1 MAASLFHIKKF
12 KYHLTLEISKHPIFR
27 GSTMS
32 TKTRGSWVQSAN
44 EELCDF
50 PIENLP
56 FGSFIKRDEIN
67 PSPCIGVAI
76 GNQVL
81 NLTALAN
88 AQLQSSPLIT
98 PLIEELLNLFKGQ
111 HLNAYMARSSKDHQL
126 FRIFLI
132 QCLSVN
138 SPLQSQ
144 LNPHLIAQDEVTM
157 LRPCAIQDYS
167 DFYASI
173 HHATT
178 VGAMFRP
185 DQPLM
190 PNYKWIPI
198 GYHGRASS
206 IVPSGTPIRRPVG
219 QTKGSGNQP
228 PFVQPSRRLDYE
240 LEMGVFIGAGN
251 AMGQTIAMANSKEHF
266 FGLCLLN
273 DWSAR
278 DIQGWEYQPLGPF
291 LAKNFA
297 STISPWIVTRE
308 ALEPFAREFT
318 RVESDPQPLDY
329 LSDATT
335 LAQGAYDIRLQ
346 TWLETQQ
353 MREQQLGPVKL
364 MESNFQEAMYWSLFQ
379 LITHHASNG
388 CNLNPG
394 DLLGTGTMSGP
405 QKDQA
410 GSLLELSEGGKTPVP
425 LPNGETRTFLENG
438 DTIILKAFCERDGYP
453 RIGFG
458 QCSGTITA

>member
-1 MAASLFHIKKF
+1 
-12 KYHLTLEISKHPIFR
+12 
-27 GSTMS
+27 
-32 TKTRGSWVQSAN
+32 
-44 EELCDF
+44 
-50 PIENLP
+50 
-56 FGSFIKRDEIN
+56 
-67 PSPCIGVAI
+67 
-76 GNQVL
+76 
-81 NLTALAN
+81 
-88 AQLQSSPLIT
+88 
-98 PLIEELLNLFKGQ
+98 
-111 HLNAYMARSSKDHQL
+111 
-126 FRIFLI
+126 
-132 QCLSVN
+132 
-138 SPLQSQ
+138 
-144 LNPHLIAQDEVTM
+144 M

-346 TWLETQQ
+346 TWLETQL

>member
-1 MAASLFHIKKF
+1 
-12 KYHLTLEISKHPIFR
+12 
-27 GSTMS
+27 
-32 TKTRGSWVQSAN
+32 
-44 EELCDF
+44 
-50 PIENLP
+50 
-56 FGSFIKRDEIN
+56 
-67 PSPCIGVAI
+67 
-76 GNQVL
+76 
-81 NLTALAN
+81 
-88 AQLQSSPLIT
+88 
-98 PLIEELLNLFKGQ
+98 
-111 HLNAYMARSSKDHQL
+111 
-126 FRIFLI
+126 
-132 QCLSVN
+132 
-138 SPLQSQ
+138 
-144 LNPHLIAQDEVTM
+144 
-157 LRPCAIQDYS
+157 
-167 DFYASI
+167 
-173 HHATT
+173 
-178 VGAMFRP
+178 
-185 DQPLM
+185 
-190 PNYKWIPI
+190 
-198 GYHGRASS
+198 
-206 IVPSGTPIRRPVG
+206 
-219 QTKGSGNQP
+219 
-228 PFVQPSRRLDYE
+228 
-240 LEMGVFIGAGN
+240 MGVFIGAGN
-251 AMGQTIAMANSKEHF
+251 AMGQAIAMADSKEHF

-364 MESNFQEAMYWSLFQ
+364 MESNFHEAMYWSLFQ

-410 GSLLELSEGGKTPVP
+410 GSLLELSEGGKTPLQ

>member
-1 MAASLFHIKKF
+1 
-12 KYHLTLEISKHPIFR
+12 
-27 GSTMS
+27 MS

-44 EELCDF
+44 DDAGDF

-56 FGSFIKRDEIN
+56 FGRFIKNHDPQSR
-67 PSPCIGVAI
+67 PYIGVAL

-81 NLTALAN
+81 NLTELAYKNLYSN
-88 AQLQSSPLIT
+88 ALIT
-98 PLIEELLNLFKGQ
+98 QPVQELLDLFKDSK
-111 HLNAYMARSSKDHQL
+111 LNAYMARSSKDHQM
-126 FRIFLI
+126 FRQFLI
-132 QCLSVN
+132 QSLGTHS
-138 SPLQSQ
+138 SLQSQ
-144 LNPHLIAQDEVTM
+144 LSPFLLSQDEVTM
-157 LRPCAIQDYS
+157 TRPCEIGDYS

-206 IVPSGTPIRRPVG
+206 IVVSDTPIRRPKG

-228 PFVQPSRRLDYE
+228 PYFQPCRRLDYE
-240 LEMGVFIGAGN
+240 LELGIFIGAGN
-251 AMGQTIAMANSKEHF
+251 ALGEPIPMANSKEHF
-266 FGLCLLN
+266 FGLCILN

-318 RVESDPQPLDY
+318 RMDTDPQPLEY
-329 LSDATT
+329 LSDSSV
-335 LAQGAYDIRLQ
+335 LSKGAYDIQLEA
-346 TWLETQQ
+346 WLETQQ
-353 MREQQLGPVKL
+353 MREHGIAPVKL
-364 MESNFQEAMYWSLFQ
+364 MESNFHEAMYWSLFQ
-379 LITHHASNG
+379 LITHHSSSG

-405 QKDQA
+405 QKHQA
-410 GSLLELSEGGKTPVP
+410 GSLLELSEGGKTPLT
-425 LPNGETRTFLENG
+425 LPSGEHRTFLENG
-438 DTIILKAFCERDGYP
+438 DTITLKAFCEREGHP

-458 QCSGTITA
+458 QCRGTITA

>member
-1 MAASLFHIKKF
+1 MSKKS
-12 KYHLTLEISKHPIFR
+12 I
-27 GSTMS
+27 
-32 TKTRGSWVQSAN
+32 GSWVQSAN
-44 EELCDF
+44 VSNCDF

-56 FGSFIKRDEIN
+56 FGSFIKHHN
-67 PSPCIGVAI
+67 PHTSPCMGVAI
-76 GNQVL
+76 GEQIL
-81 NLTALAN
+81 NLTELQLTPSLSHGLMSPEVEAL
-88 AQLQSSPLIT
+88 
-98 PLIEELLNLFKGQ
+98 LLLFKTKN
-111 HLNAYMARSSKDHQL
+111 LNAYMGKPAKDHQL
-126 FRIFLI
+126 FRRFLI
-132 QCLSVN
+132 QSLMAD
-138 SPLQSQ
+138 SPLQALLS
-144 LNPHLIAQDEVTM
+144 PHLVDQHDVTM
-157 LRPCAIQDYS
+157 LLPCTIQDYS

-206 IVPSGTPIRRPVG
+206 IVPSGTPIRRPSG
-219 QTKGSGNQP
+219 QTKGSGDQP
-228 PFVQPSRRLDYE
+228 PYFQSCRRLDYE
-240 LEMGVFIGAGN
+240 LELGVFIGSGN
-251 AMGQTIAMANSKEHF
+251 AMGSVIPMAESKEHF

-297 STISPWIVTRE
+297 STLSPWILTQE
-308 ALEPFAREFT
+308 ALEPFARPFT
-318 RVESDPQPLDY
+318 RVETDPQPLDY
-329 LSDATT
+329 LSDTVV
-335 LAQGAYDIRLQ
+335 LAKGAYDIH
-346 TWLETQQ
+346 LETWIQTQ
-353 MREQQLGPVKL
+353 GMKEQNLAPVKL
-364 MESNFQEAMYWSLFQ
+364 MSSNFHESMYWSLFQ

-388 CNLNPG
+388 CKLNPG

-410 GSLLELSEGGKTPVP
+410 GCLLELTEGGKKPLQ

-438 DTIILKAFCERDGYP
+438 DTIILKAFCERDGYT

-458 QCSGTITA
+458 ECRGTITA

>member
-1 MAASLFHIKKF
+1 
-12 KYHLTLEISKHPIFR
+12 
-27 GSTMS
+27 MS

-56 FGSFIKRDEIN
+56 FGSFFKRHEIN

-81 NLTALAN
+81 NLTALAM
-88 AQLQSSPLIT
+88 AQLQSSTLIT
-98 PLIEELLNLFKGQ
+98 PQIEELLNLFKGQ

-126 FRIFLI
+126 FRFFLI

-157 LRPCAIQDYS
+157 LRPCSIQDYS

-206 IVPSGTPIRRPVG
+206 IVPSGTPIRRPSG
-219 QTKGSGNQP
+219 QTKGSGNQA

-251 AMGQTIAMANSKEHF
+251 AMGQAIAMADSKEHF

-364 MESNFQEAMYWSLFQ
+364 MESNFHEAMYWSLFQ

-410 GSLLELSEGGKTPVP
+410 GSLLELSEGGKTPLQ